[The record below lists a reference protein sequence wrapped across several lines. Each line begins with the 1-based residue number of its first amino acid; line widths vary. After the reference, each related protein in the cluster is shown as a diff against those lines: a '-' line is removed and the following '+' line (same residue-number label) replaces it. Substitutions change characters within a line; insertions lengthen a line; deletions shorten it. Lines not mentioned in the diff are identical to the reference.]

1 MEYSGSL
8 SSILPQKADHYH
20 FSGLLVGASLRLL
33 NMALSFKERIGDKE
47 IRLF

>member
-1 MEYSGSL
+1 VALYNIIDTAE
-8 SSILPQKADHYH
+8 KAGHYH